1 MGKADLRPPQ
11 PAAATRP
18 SAEEA
23 AAAEAAAVEAAG
35 TPGAPPGPARVPKS
49 SAPPLTTSRTT
60 TLDDPLTTSLLAE
73 IARRPATVDM
83 SPAQLA
89 AARAMAPGAPEPE
102 GQSADPDDRRDDP
115 A

>member
-1 MGKADLRPPQ
+1 MGKGDSRASQ
-11 PAAATRP
+11 TSAATRP
-18 SAEEA
+18 TAEEA
-23 AAAEAAAVEAAG
+23 AAA
-35 TPGAPPGPARVPKS
+35 TPPGPARIPKS
-49 SAPPLTTSRTT
+49 STPPLTTSRTT

-89 AARAMAPGAPEPE
+89 AARAVTPGAPAEPE
-102 GQSADPDDRRDDP
+102 HRDSLDPDDLPDDP